1 MDDYPSDNLILL
13 IILAVTCVV
22 LSSLFSA
29 SESAF
34 LGLNKLRVHYLR
46 EKGDKKAIRAGKM
59 LEKKEQLLNM
69 LLVGNEIVN
78 VILSVTLT
86 SIFLKLFGP
95 AGLGAATGIATV
107 ALLIF
112 GEITPKS
119 LTTRFPERFA
129 FALSGYVTFFF
140 YLLKPFV
147 WFFTNIS
154 RLIIKVLGVKIEK
167 SEVSFTEDEIKN
179 FIDVGEEEG
188 VLEDGEKKMMSR
200 VFKFTDL
207 IATDIMLPR
216 TKIIGIDPSMKYR
229 QIIQLSER
237 TRLYRFPVY
246 KDDDIDN
253 IIGVLYVKDL
263 LFYTGTLADF
273 SVEKTM
279 RPPIFI
285 PGTTKMSSIQEI
297 LREAKQTFAIV
308 IDEYS
313 GTDGILT
320 SEDIEREIFGTIAG
334 DYRISGRGTGINLE
348 NPEDSVLDGSARLI
362 DLEDELKIKLES
374 KGNETIAGLI
384 LDRLGHIPLV
394 GETIEEAGYR
404 FEIIMMDG
412 RRISRIHCTKIIT
425 EEEAETE
432 EDDINGQEAGE

>member
-1 MDDYPSDNLILL
+1 
-13 IILAVTCVV
+13 
-22 LSSLFSA
+22 
-29 SESAF
+29 
-34 LGLNKLRVHYLR
+34 
-46 EKGDKKAIRAGKM
+46 
-59 LEKKEQLLNM
+59 
-69 LLVGNEIVN
+69 
-78 VILSVTLT
+78 
-86 SIFLKLFGP
+86 
-95 AGLGAATGIATV
+95 
-107 ALLIF
+107 
-112 GEITPKS
+112 
-119 LTTRFPERFA
+119 
-129 FALSGYVTFFF
+129 
-140 YLLKPFV
+140 
-147 WFFTNIS
+147 
-154 RLIIKVLGVKIEK
+154 
-167 SEVSFTEDEIKN
+167 
-179 FIDVGEEEG
+179 
-188 VLEDGEKKMMSR
+188 MMSR

-216 TKIIGIDPSMKYR
+216 TKVVGIDPSMKYR

-237 TRLYRFPVY
+237 TRIYRFPVY
-246 KDDDIDN
+246 QDDDIDN

-263 LFYTGTLADF
+263 LFYTGSLADF
-273 SVEKTM
+273 AVEKTM

-285 PGTTKMSSIQEI
+285 PGTTKMSSIQQI

-432 EDDINGQEAGE
+432 EDDINGQEVSE

>member
-154 RLIIKVLGVKIEK
+154 SARGTVFFSPRLR
-167 SEVSFTEDEIKN
+167 SS
-179 FIDVGEEEG
+179 
-188 VLEDGEKKMMSR
+188 DGR
-200 VFKFTDL
+200 IPDL
-207 IATDIMLPR
+207 
-216 TKIIGIDPSMKYR
+216 
-229 QIIQLSER
+229 
-237 TRLYRFPVY
+237 
-246 KDDDIDN
+246 
-253 IIGVLYVKDL
+253 
-263 LFYTGTLADF
+263 
-273 SVEKTM
+273 
-279 RPPIFI
+279 
-285 PGTTKMSSIQEI
+285 
-297 LREAKQTFAIV
+297 
-308 IDEYS
+308 
-313 GTDGILT
+313 
-320 SEDIEREIFGTIAG
+320 
-334 DYRISGRGTGINLE
+334 RIS
-348 NPEDSVLDGSARLI
+348 SLI
-362 DLEDELKIKLES
+362 CEAL
-374 KGNETIAGLI
+374 GPIA
-384 LDRLGHIPLV
+384 
-394 GETIEEAGYR
+394 
-404 FEIIMMDG
+404 
-412 RRISRIHCTKIIT
+412 
-425 EEEAETE
+425 
-432 EDDINGQEAGE
+432 